1 MPWREIG
8 VMDERREFVSLASH
22 ESANRREL
30 CRRFGIS
37 ATTGDKW
44 LDRFASGD
52 ADLTDR
58 SRRPHHSPERT
69 GEALE
74 LAVLKI
80 RDAHPA
86 WGARKIFWC
95 LERDGLFPPS
105 ASTIHAI
112 LQRHGR
118 ITEPGRGPK
127 KYIRFEHP
135 HPNAVWQM
143 DFKGYFPMTGGG
155 SCHPL
160 TVVDDHSRY
169 SVCLKAC
176 DNERAVT
183 VKDCLCETFGRYG
196 LPDAMLVDNGSP
208 WGGGPG
214 YRWTQ
219 LGVWLLKLGVDVIHS
234 RPYHPQTRGKNE
246 RFHRSLKAEV
256 LATRRFRDL
265 EELQQAFDAWRTVYN
280 LERPHQGIDMDVPAD
295 RYQPSSR
302 SMLAELPEVEY
313 DENEE
318 TRRVGTTKSYI
329 SFKGKLWKV
338 PKAFMGQ
345 RVAIR
350 PHKDQAAHGIYFGAR
365 KIATINLNDDG
376 QAENV

>member
-1 MPWREIG
+1 MSWKVSG
-8 VMDERREFVSLASH
+8 VMDERKEFVILANQDG
-22 ESANRREL
+22 ANRREL

-37 ATTGDKW
+37 APVGYKW
-44 LDRFASGD
+44 LDRYGGND
-52 ADLTDR
+52 ADLMDL
-58 SRRPHHSPERT
+58 SRRPHHSPLRTKQDMER
-69 GEALE
+69 AV
-74 LAVLKI
+74 LAV
-80 RDAHPA
+80 RDVHPA
-86 WGARKIFWC
+86 WGARKIHRC
-95 LERDGLFPPS
+95 LERDGLSPP
-105 ASTIHAI
+105 ALSTIHTI

-118 ITEPGRGPK
+118 ITKPGRGPQE
-127 KYIRFEHP
+127 YIRFEHP

-143 DFKGYFPMTGGG
+143 DFKGHFPMTGGG

-169 SVCLKAC
+169 AVCLKAC
-176 DNERAVT
+176 ANERAVT
-183 VKDCLCETFGRYG
+183 VKDCLRETFGRYG

-214 YRWTQ
+214 YRWTR

-234 RPYHPQTRGKNE
+234 KPYHPQTRGKNE
-246 RFHRSLKAEV
+246 RFHRTLKAEV
-256 LATRRFRDL
+256 LTTRRFADL
-265 EELQQAFDAWRTVYN
+265 ESLQQAFDAWRMLYN
-280 LERPHQGIDMDVPAD
+280 LERPHQGIDMQVPAD
-295 RYQPSSR
+295 RYQPSPR
-302 SMLAELPEVEY
+302 SMPTKLPEVEY

-350 PHKDQAAHGIYFGAR
+350 PQNDQVAHGIYFGAR
-365 KIATINLNDDG
+365 KIATINLNEDG